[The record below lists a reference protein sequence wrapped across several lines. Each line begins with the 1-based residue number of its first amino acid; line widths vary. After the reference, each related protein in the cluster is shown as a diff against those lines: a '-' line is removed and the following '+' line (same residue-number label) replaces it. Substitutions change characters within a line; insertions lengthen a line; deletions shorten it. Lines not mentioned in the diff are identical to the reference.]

1 MLKWGIILIQI
12 CVLFDKLNKMDY
24 SYIQKEIKDKISEIY
39 KNMVG
44 IILNF
49 TIENKIKRF
58 IDSIL
63 ILNLPKKK
71 YVMKKIILKKR
82 IHFN

>member
-1 MLKWGIILIQI
+1 
-12 CVLFDKLNKMDY
+12 MDY